1 MEVAPTVIHLGL
13 VSPSEFLLAAG
24 KFCPQMQNPAFCF
37 QQFSFGLERATQNG
51 SGEGKS
57 RIPSGI
63 EGWAGFL
70 PPAIPAGLDSTYPS
84 RTPGGGVF
92 AFLRFSF
99 EVPGAPSSVCE
110 GGAFALNQQV
120 FTRQAQTPHRGSY
133 RPRKIRVNY
142 LGSLQPGWGVVQSVG
157 HLTVN
162 EDGVGSSPTAPANPS
177 MVGWTSTDPSPPS
190 TRVDIGQRR
199 RRKDQCSGT
208 GQAQPRSRNCFPVRI
223 PSKLLSCGLS
233 PRAPL
238 LLRIPNLRIQRIQ
251 IASASR

>member
-1 MEVAPTVIHLGL
+1 
-13 VSPSEFLLAAG
+13 
-24 KFCPQMQNPAFCF
+24 MQSCAVCF
-37 QQFSFGLERATQNG
+37 QHLSFGLERATQNG

-142 LGSLQPGWGVVQSVG
+142 LGSFQPGWGVVQSVG

-177 MVGWTSTDPSPPS
+177 ALVCRESQRGPRITLSSAWAGRDALRSPENTPS
-190 TRVDIGQRR
+190 TRTNTTRASLFER
-199 RRKDQCSGT
+199 FS
-208 GQAQPRSRNCFPVRI
+208 QAWSVPR
-223 PSKLLSCGLS
+223 
-233 PRAPL
+233 
-238 LLRIPNLRIQRIQ
+238 
-251 IASASR
+251 